1 MTSTVPAEV
10 WLDGVVVGPTPLA
23 DFAVEIGTHDLRL
36 KSAAGERR
44 VTALVTVKPFEVNVD
59 FAERP
64 SR

>member
-1 MTSTVPAEV
+1 MSHTSRSSQLAI
-10 WLDGVVVGPTPLA
+10 GQTPLA
-23 DFAVEIGTHDLRL
+23 DLAVEIGTHDLRV

-44 VTALVTVKPFEVNVD
+44 VTALVTVKPFELNVD